1 MTSYRYYVLLNVH
14 SGSVEA
20 AGITGE
26 GLTEAFAQKGLDAII
41 DADPDA
47 SFPDRIARALASN
60 ADVIVAAGG
69 DGTVTALGEALLGT
83 DKIMGIL
90 PLGTANL
97 LARDLGIPLE
107 VDAWLEAVPAME
119 PLNIDVGT
127 VNGRVF
133 LHKVVIGVLPAL
145 AAGREHIRGEGG
157 TAVIGFLRYLK
168 RRLER
173 TRRIAIAVAKDGQP
187 ANAERV
193 QALAVASNS
202 YDEGVGMF
210 FSRSS
215 LCDGKLTIYRLK
227 HLTLSDMIRLTLR
240 MFLGR
245 WRDDEALTIEDAQSV
260 TIASKKPAL
269 KVMLDGEVESMD
281 TPLEFGVRPCA
292 LPILA
297 ATKVVEAAAETG
309 TGMEGILP

>member
-1 MTSYRYYVLLNVH
+1 MKPYRYYILLNVN
-14 SGSVEA
+14 SGSVQA
-20 AGITGE
+20 ASITGE
-26 GLTEAFAQKGLDAII
+26 SLSDALAQKGLDAVV
-41 DADPDA
+41 DADPHAD
-47 SFPDRIARALASN
+47 FPDRIARALQSDAE
-60 ADVIVAAGG
+60 VIVAAGG
-69 DGTVTALGEALLGT
+69 DGTVTALAQALLGT

-97 LARDLGIPLE
+97 LAKDLGIPLE
-107 VDAWLEAVPAME
+107 LDAWIDALPAME
-119 PLNIDVGT
+119 PHNIDVGT
-127 VNGRVF
+127 VNDRIF

-145 AAGREHIRGEGG
+145 AAGREYIRGEGG
-157 TAVIGFLRYLK
+157 AAVIGFLRFLK

-173 TRRIAIAVAKDGQP
+173 TRRIAVAVAVDGGSP
-187 ANAERV
+187 RAERV

-227 HLTLSDMIRLTLR
+227 HLTLGDMIRLTFR

-245 WRDDEALTIEDAQSV
+245 WRDDEALTIEDATSV
-260 TIASKKPAL
+260 SIASKKPSL
-269 KVMLDGEVESMD
+269 KVMLDGEVETID
-281 TPLEFGVRPCA
+281 TPLTFGVHPCA

-297 ATKVVEAAAETG
+297 SPSVIEAAAEPG
-309 TGMEGILP
+309 FEGIQS